1 MKLQRKSDK
10 RKTILLIALGIV
22 LLALVV
28 GLAISLL
35 TPNNE
40 EPSTIVYGIQIA
52 SYPYKTEYQVGEKFD
67 PTGAKIQVVTS
78 NNEETYFVDYTQLE
92 FSGFDNTAVNDAL
105 VITVKYMEHST
116 TFTVKVVN
124 KETPVVP
131 DPESSNIEICD
142 MILEYTLSRWNGR
155 GPSTYGAYA
164 KITRPDGTVYG
175 SLQETPLSNDNIQ
188 PYEKMTEPGAT
199 TLTIIYVD
207 KDGTEYKVTLPV
219 NVTAD

>member
-78 NNEETYFVDYTQLE
+78 NNEGTYFVDYTQLE
-92 FSGFDNTAVNDAL
+92 FSGFDNTAANDAL
-105 VITVKYMEHST
+105 VITVKYKEYST
-116 TFTVKVVN
+116 TFTVKGVEN
-124 KETPVVP
+124 P
-131 DPESSNIEICD
+131 DPNPTNIEVCD
-142 MILEYTLSRWNGR
+142 MILEYKLSRWNGP
-155 GPSTYGAYA
+155 GPSTYGAYV

-188 PYEKMTEPGAT
+188 PYEKMTEPGST